1 MADPSLMGQIPAYS
15 DPRDATTGALLANQ
29 AGSWRRNQLRL
40 EAGVNVP
47 DRKDQ
52 I

>member
-1 MADPSLMGQIPAYS
+1 MNQIPAYATQ
-15 DPRDATTGALLANQ
+15 RDATTGALPANR

-47 DRKDQ
+47 AWQ
-52 I
+52 GHI